1 MSNELT
7 LHESQQ
13 LAVQVDVANKYPRQL
28 DSFVDKVFS
37 VVQRDQD
44 FAMSCIY
51 CVPVG
56 KTEGVQ
62 KFELGPSVRL
72 SEEMQKYWKHL
83 RVAVNCDLQSDKIV
97 CTGLIMDCESNV
109 AETLTEIVSIV
120 GPQGKWNDR
129 RVQLKVKAMQSCMKR
144 DLRLSI
150 MGKSYANELIEKILE
165 DLLPDAVESWKF
177 CVEEYAS
184 IGVKEETILK
194 YFKVKSASDL
204 SKRDIYK
211 AIGIYNYLKEQG
223 EGAEFVFGGEKNSYK
238 PSVRPEDIQEVKPQP
253 QQQKRIV
260 TKPAQSKSVQSSPE
274 VMGAEEFKAEVSSY
288 FRIGYTESDFNE
300 DLSMKGI
307 EGGVD
312 AVPVERQAEVLAMLA
327 KQEQAGA

>member
-28 DSFVDKVFS
+28 DTFVDKVFS
-37 VVQRDQD
+37 VVQRDQG

-83 RVAVNCDLQSDKIV
+83 RVAVNCDLQSDKII

-109 AETLTEIVSIV
+109 AETLTEIVSV
-120 GPQGKWNDR
+120 KGWNDR
-129 RVQLKVKAMQSCMKR
+129 RIQLKVKAMQSCMKR

-211 AIGIYNYLKEQG
+211 AIGIYNFLKEQG

-238 PSVRPEDIQEVKPQP
+238 PSIRPEDIQEVKPQ
-253 QQQKRIV
+253 QQKRTA
-260 TKPAQSKSVQSSPE
+260 TKPTQNKPVQPSLE
-274 VMGAEEFKAEVSSY
+274 VMGAEEFEKQVFGLLLSAGLTEQNFEAELDAEFSISSIKAIPADMQSKVIDY
-288 FRIGYTESDFNE
+288 
-300 DLSMKGI
+300 L
-307 EGGVD
+307 
-312 AVPVERQAEVLAMLA
+312 LA